1 MRIERLEGGAHWWV
15 GGPVPPGADAIT
27 IGSFIAVRP
36 EAAGSDYLRRHE
48 LVHVDQWR
56 KQGVVGFVVRYLF
69 GYLRG
74 RLRGY
79 GHWAAYRR
87 IPAEI
92 EADWIARRAG

>member
-1 MRIERLEGGAHWWV
+1 MAIERLEGGVHWWV

-27 IGSFIAVRP
+27 IGSLIAVRP

-48 LVHVDQWR
+48 LVHVGQWR
-56 KQGVVGFVVRYLF
+56 RYGAVGFVARYMA
-69 GYLRG
+69 GYLRA

-79 GHWAAYRR
+79 GHGAAYRR

-92 EADWIARRAG
+92 EADWIARRSD